1 MGGVS
6 SQRQIGCRF
15 ASAASLQTVFSQC
28 CLAAAAIDESNN
40 SVEPC
45 KSGSCNEKSCS
56 LSKLERAVL
65 AVGWD
70 AKPNTYWLIKNSWVN
85 SSAESECQ
93 QTMWDWD

>member
-1 MGGVS
+1 MGCGR
-6 SQRQIGCRF
+6 SQGQIGRRF

-28 CLAAAAIDESNN
+28 CPAAAAIDESNN
-40 SVEPC
+40 SVELC

-70 AKPNTYWLIKNSWVN
+70 AKPNAYWLIKNSWVN
-85 SSAESECQ
+85 SSTESECQ
-93 QTMWDWD
+93 QTVWDLD